1 VARIY
6 SPYGGMIHLNGNL
19 LCAVDVETTGV
30 TPGFNDLIQISILPL
45 NSDIKPL
52 KSVPPFYMNL
62 TPQNIENIDYK
73 ATKITKLGLAELM
86 LNSMHPD
93 KVQDLFMEW
102 FEKLN
107 LPVTPSSNKKLC
119 PLWSNGSF
127 DKSWILHWLGRKNYD
142 HVFHFHERDTQAL
155 ALSINDRFYH
165 HGEKLPFPKVGLNYL
180 ASCFGIVNENAHD
193 ALADCV
199 TTAEVYRRML
209 LMYQPLIA
217 GAPLACGPA
226 VTYGKG
232 MQTDDSLKDVPA
244 KFISPCCKSDDIRIG
259 DGASICGECS
269 GTFEPS
275 KAMMVAAH

>member
-1 VARIY
+1 MGRIY

-19 LCAVDVETTGV
+19 LCAIDVETTGV
-30 TPGFNDLIQISILPL
+30 TPGHNDLIQIAILPL

-107 LPVTPSSNKKLC
+107 LPVTPSSNKRLC

-127 DKSWILHWLGRKNYD
+127 DKGWILNWLGRKNYE

-155 ALSINDRFYH
+155 ALSINDRFYQ

-180 ASCFGIVNENAHD
+180 ASCFDYVNPNAHD

-209 LMYQPLIA
+209 MMYQPLIA
-217 GAPLACGPA
+217 GAPLAVGPP

-232 MQTDDSLKDVPA
+232 LQTDDSMADPA
-244 KFISPCCKSDDIRIG
+244 SIEVTPCCLSTEIGIG
-259 DGASICGECS
+259 DGEAICRKCGS
-269 GTFEPS
+269 GFDPTRTRLLS
-275 KAMMVAAH
+275 TR